1 MSEKETEAI
10 FITSGISYQ
19 WLDEKHLLKFVL
31 VDVSRETVDK
41 WYNFLTEVLQNWPVE
56 RPYRVLYD
64 MRRENVT
71 FTPYIREK
79 AGEINALRPEVKG
92 RIAIVLKPN
101 ATAYLVRLFARVR
114 RRSSRVTALFFTEEE
129 ALLWLRESIE

>member
-10 FITSGISYQ
+10 FIASGISYQ
-19 WLDEKHLLKFVL
+19 WLDEQHLLKFVL
-31 VDVSRETVDK
+31 LDVSRETVDK
-41 WYNFLTEVLQNWPVE
+41 WYSFLTEVLQNWPVE

-64 MRRENVT
+64 MRRENVI

-79 AGEINALRPEVKG
+79 ASEINLLHPEVKG

-101 ATAYLVRLFARVR
+101 VTAYLVRLFARVR
-114 RRSSRVTALFFTEEE
+114 RRSSRVTVLFFTEEE